1 MRASLQPQILK
12 FKKHFTQYERY
23 RSTLLEK
30 QGQWEL
36 VEMAKPINSMADQEE
51 AMEELRDEGNSK
63 VMSFVASEGYTPE
76 AFQFVLNEEYEAPK
90 PNPEHMKDLVQ
101 RFLEVM
107 KLKGWILMIR
117 ECSWKLALP
126 YQSS

>member
-63 VMSFVASEGYTPE
+63 VMTFVAGDDYTPE
-76 AFQFVLNEEYEAPK
+76 AFGFVLNLG
-90 PNPEHMKDLVQ
+90 NPGG
-101 RFLEVM
+101 R
-107 KLKGWILMIR
+107 GGR
-117 ECSWKLALP
+117 
-126 YQSS
+126 